1 MPRMDID
8 IPTVAAVRDA
18 LSHLSMKQLEK
29 LAELSGVPMTTIY
42 KIKLGDTENPGLETV
57 RKFAPHIAAASQAE
71 PTKAAA

>member
-1 MPRMDID
+1 
-8 IPTVAAVRDA
+8 
-18 LSHLSMKQLEK
+18 MKQLEK